1 MHGLFHHR
9 HDAETEDDVCAAAG
23 AELRDRQAEAVY
35 HVSQVNLFS
44 NIGLSV
50 IKMAAGVL
58 GHSAAMIS
66 DAFHSLSDVA
76 GTLIVMA
83 GARVSHRAADKNH
96 PYGHERFECV
106 ASIVLGNILLIVGLS
121 IGKAGLQ
128 SVLHPEK
135 IVIPTM
141 LPVIVAVISIVVKEI
156 LYFYTIRASRRLNS
170 VSLKAQAWDHRSDS
184 LASAGGLVGIVG
196 ARLGLPILDP
206 VASIVI
212 GILIIKAAVDVFRE
226 TINQLVDRAC
236 PDSLVEQMYAEVESV
251 PGVMHVDDLRSRQFG
266 SRIYVDVDITMDG
279 HLSLYDAHKT
289 AREVHDLLE
298 QGHPELKHCMVHV
311 NPDEETDHGQKD
323 L

>member
-1 MHGLFHHR
+1 MHGLFHHD
-9 HDAETEDDVCAAAG
+9 HDAQTEDDVCAPSG
-23 AELRDRQAEAVY
+23 EELRNQQEKAVY
-35 HVSQVNLFS
+35 HVSLVNLFS

-83 GARVSHRAADKNH
+83 GARISNRAADRHH

-121 IGKAGLQ
+121 IGKAGVR
-128 SVLHPEK
+128 SILHPEK
-135 IVIPTM
+135 IAVPTM
-141 LPVIVAVISIVVKEI
+141 LPVIVAVVSIIVKEI
-156 LYFYTIRASRRLNS
+156 LYFYTMRASRRLKS
-170 VSLKAQAWDHRSDS
+170 VSIKAQAWDHRSDS

-196 ARLGLPILDP
+196 ARLGIPVLDP

-212 GILIIKAAVDVFRE
+212 GALIVKAAVDVFRE
-226 TINQLVDRAC
+226 TVNQLVDRAC
-236 PDSLVEQMYAEVESV
+236 PDDLVEQMYAEVESV

-266 SRIYVDVDITMDG
+266 AKMYVDVDITMDG
-279 HLSLYDAHKT
+279 HLTLYEAHKT
-289 AREVHDLLE
+289 ARQVHDLLE
-298 QGHPELKHCMVHV
+298 TGHPELKHCMVHV
-311 NPDEETDHGQKD
+311 NPDEERDHGHKD

>member
-1 MHGLFHHR
+1 MHGLFHHE
-9 HDAETEDDVCAAAG
+9 HDAQTEDDISAASG
-23 AELRDRQAEAVY
+23 AELRDQQEKAVY
-35 HVSQVNLFS
+35 HVSLVNLFS
-44 NIGLSV
+44 NIGLSI
-50 IKMAAGVL
+50 IKMFAGIL

-66 DAFHSLSDVA
+66 DGFHSLSDVA

-121 IGKAGLQ
+121 IGKTGVQ
-128 SVLHPEK
+128 SIMHPEK
-135 IVIPTM
+135 IAVPTM
-141 LPVIVAVISIVVKEI
+141 LPVIVAVIAIVVKEI
-156 LYFYTIRASRRLNS
+156 LYHFTMRAAKKMNS

-196 ARLGLPILDP
+196 ARLGIPVLDP
-206 VASIVI
+206 AASIVI

-236 PDSLVEQMYAEVESV
+236 PDDLVEQMYAEVESV

-266 SRIYVDVDITMDG
+266 AKIYVDVDITMDG

-289 AREVHDLLE
+289 AREVHDILE
-298 QGHPELKHCMVHV
+298 KGHPELKHCMVHV
-311 NPDEETDHGQKD
+311 NPDEESDHGHKD